1 MKIIVA
7 GCGKIGKTI
16 VESLVA
22 EGHEILIIDNKPE
35 IVEELTNI
43 YDVMGICG
51 NCADSDIVIDAGA
64 GDADLYLA
72 VTDSDELNML
82 SCFIAKRM
90 GAKDTIARIRAP
102 EYNDN
107 SLVFMKDNLE
117 ISMPI
122 NPERLAAS
130 ELFNILKFPS
140 ALKVETFSRRTME
153 MTEVRLQDDSVLDGV
168 KLLDIR
174 HKFKAQVLICCV
186 QRGEEVFIPDG
197 NFVLRGGD
205 RIGVTAAHVELL
217 KFFKNTGLLQ
227 RPVKSVIILGG
238 SRIAYYLAQ
247 MVLDIGAD
255 VKIIDKDEKICE
267 SLVDALPK
275 ATIIHGDG
283 SEQELLLEEGISS
296 ADAFVALTG
305 SDETNILVSMF
316 AMMNG
321 TKKVISK
328 VNRDEIAPMA
338 ERLGLD
344 CIISPKKMVS
354 DVVLRYARALENSMG
369 SNVETLYKLMD
380 DKVEALEFNVR
391 PDAKCVN
398 IPLKDLKLL
407 KNMLIIGI
415 IRGRKVITPSGLTEI
430 LPGDRVVVITTNK
443 GLGDLSD
450 ILQK

>member
-7 GCGKIGKTI
+7 GCGKIGRAI
-16 VESLVA
+16 VKSLVA
-22 EGHEILIIDNKPE
+22 EEHNIIAIDNKPE
-35 IVEELTNI
+35 VLEELTNI
-43 YDVMGICG
+43 YDVMSICG
-51 NCADSDIVIDAGA
+51 NCADSDIIHEANA
-64 GDADLYLA
+64 SDADLYLA
-72 VTDSDELNML
+72 VTDSDEFNML

-90 GAKDTIARIRAP
+90 GAKNTIARIRAP

-122 NPERLAAS
+122 NPERLAAR

-153 MTEVRLQDDSVLDGV
+153 MTEVRLPEDSVLDNV
-168 KLLDIR
+168 QLMDIR
-174 HKFKAQVLICCV
+174 QKFKAQVLICCV
-186 QRGEEVFIPDG
+186 QRGEEVFIPGG

-205 RIGVTAAHVELL
+205 RIGVTASNAELV

-227 RPVKSVIILGG
+227 RPVKNVIILGG
-238 SRIAYYLAQ
+238 SRTSYYLAE
-247 MVLDIGAD
+247 MLIDIGAD

-267 SLVDALPK
+267 NLSDSLPRAVV
-275 ATIIHGDG
+275 IHGDG
-283 SEQELLLEEGISS
+283 SEQELLQEQGIST
-296 ADAFVALTG
+296 ADAFVSLTG

-316 AMMNG
+316 AMMNN
-321 TKKVISK
+321 TSKVIAK

-344 CIISPKKMVS
+344 CIVSPRKIVS
-354 DVVLRYARALENSMG
+354 DVVLRYVRALENSKG

-391 PDAKCVN
+391 ADAKCLDT
-398 IPLKDLKLL
+398 PLKDLKLQ
-407 KNMLIIGI
+407 KNLLIIGI
-415 IRGRKVITPSGLTEI
+415 VRNGKVITPSGMTEI
-430 LPGDRVVVITTNK
+430 HAGDRVVIITTNK
-443 GLGDLSD
+443 GFGDLSD
-450 ILQK
+450 ILQR

>member
-7 GCGKIGKTI
+7 GCGKIGRTI

-43 YDVMGICG
+43 YDVMGVCG
-51 NCADSDIVIDAGA
+51 NCADSDIVIEAGA
-64 GDADLYLA
+64 CDADLYLA

-117 ISMPI
+117 LSMPI

-153 MTEVRLQDDSVLDGV
+153 MTEVRLQEDSVLDGV
-168 KLLDIR
+168 KLHDIR

-247 MVLDIGAD
+247 MLLDIGAG

-267 SLVDALPK
+267 SLGDSLPQ

-316 AMMNG
+316 AMMNK
-321 TKKVISK
+321 TPKVIAK

-391 PDAKCVN
+391 ADAKCLN

-407 KNMLIIGI
+407 KNLLIIGI
-415 IRGRKVITPSGLTEI
+415 IRGRKVITPSGMTEI

-443 GLGDLSD
+443 GLGDFSD
-450 ILQK
+450 ILGK

>member
-130 ELFNILKFPS
+130 ELFNILKFPL

-168 KLLDIR
+168 KLSDIR

-205 RIGVTAAHVELL
+205 RIGVTSAHVELL

-267 SLVDALPK
+267 SLGDALPK

-296 ADAFVALTG
+296 ADAFVVLTG